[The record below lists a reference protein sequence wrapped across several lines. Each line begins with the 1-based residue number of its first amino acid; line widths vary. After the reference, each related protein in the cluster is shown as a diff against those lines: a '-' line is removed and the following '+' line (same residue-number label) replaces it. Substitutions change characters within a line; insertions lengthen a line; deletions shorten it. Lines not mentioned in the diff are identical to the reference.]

1 MWCFLHLE
9 YHFELLGLIIC
20 QVKLRISVSSNVIGF
35 EQAKNQLYSRGFH
48 VKYFT
53 RNHYKGLKEK
63 KALLNCFVECLTDE
77 KR

>member
-9 YHFELLGLIIC
+9 YFELLGLIIC
-20 QVKLRISVSSNVIGF
+20 QGKLRISVSSNVIGF
-35 EQAKNQLYSRGFH
+35 EQAKNQLYSLGFH
-48 VKYFT
+48 VEYFT
-53 RNHYKGLKEK
+53 RNNYKGLNEK